1 MSKLDYGSLLSILT
15 VILKVN
21 MEILMKLDGEYVDV
35 EKTRK
40 LYLETLETISKITLL
55 IAEEAQ

>member
-21 MEILMKLDGEYVDV
+21 MEILMKLDGENVDV

-40 LYLETLETISKITLL
+40 LYLETLDTISRITLL

>member
-55 IAEEAQ
+55 IAGEAQ

>member
-21 MEILMKLDGEYVDV
+21 MEILMKLDGENVDV
-35 EKTRK
+35 GKTRK
-40 LYLETLETISKITLL
+40 LYLETLDTISRITLL